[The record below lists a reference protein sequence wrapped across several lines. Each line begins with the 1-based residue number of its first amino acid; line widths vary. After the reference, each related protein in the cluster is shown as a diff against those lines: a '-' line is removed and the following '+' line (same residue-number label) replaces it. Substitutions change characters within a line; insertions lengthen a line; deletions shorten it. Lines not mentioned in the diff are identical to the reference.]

1 VIQKP
6 RPSLSS
12 DQCQTLRIRRRGT
25 LIVLVLGLMAS
36 PGSVLAQPMQLPGA
50 VDSAPVGVPV
60 APPAAATGAAPPA
73 GFRGSR
79 PAAVPVKQVADDAIV
94 GQALLHQGRS
104 GRFVMERLR
113 GGYGLKV
120 LFEGFQTTNLLEPC
134 GVAFGDDAVPLE
146 SLGRPAGLPRFR
158 LQASACPVVFD
169 VLNNALMVVEPQ
181 APCVIEAAQCR
192 IDPRGLWAPD
202 GRGLVALARD
212 IEKDRARAEA
222 QVREGF
228 RVLGER
234 GSPDDKRMVA
244 REQASFS
251 SEREQTCRDF
261 NREGNHGFCAAKF
274 TEARA
279 SSLRARTAAAD
290 AAAKPRS

>member
-1 VIQKP
+1 MLVF
-6 RPSLSS
+6 
-12 DQCQTLRIRRRGT
+12 
-25 LIVLVLGLMAS
+25 VLGLMAS

-50 VDSAPVGVPV
+50 VGSAPVGVPV

-73 GFRGSR
+73 GFPGSR

-120 LFEGFQTTNLLEPC
+120 SFEGFQTTNLLEPC
-134 GVAFGDDAVPLE
+134 GVAFGDEAVPLE

-279 SSLRARTAAAD
+279 SSLRARNTAAD
-290 AAAKPRS
+290 AAAKPRR